1 MAPVLE
7 REGVLAMKEV
17 TGFRLG
23 ERELG
28 LLDEASVSR
37 SELVRFLIVYGLGG
51 HDDLGLVADVME
63 DLAENHPDFSEDQRR
78 QLFSSV
84 SLLRAHAERDR
95 DQVMLTQELSKG

>member
-7 REGVLAMKEV
+7 RGGVLVVKEV

-51 HDDLGLVADVME
+51 QDDLGLVADVLA
-63 DLAENHPDFSEDQRR
+63 DLGENYEAFSEGQKE
-78 QLFSSV
+78 LVFSTV
-84 SLLRAHAERDR
+84 SLLRGHAERDR
-95 DQVMLTQELSKG
+95 DQVVLTQELSKG

>member
-1 MAPVLE
+1 VALVLE
-7 REGVLAMKEV
+7 REGVLAVKEV

-51 HDDLGLVADVME
+51 QDDLGLVADVLA
-63 DLAENHPDFSEDQRR
+63 DLAENHRGFSEGQRR
-78 QLFSSV
+78 ELFSSV
-84 SLLRAHAERDR
+84 SLLRAHAERDQ
-95 DQVMLTQELSKG
+95 DQVMLTGELSKG

>member
-1 MAPVLE
+1 
-7 REGVLAMKEV
+7 MKEV

-37 SELVRFLIVYGLGG
+37 SELVRFLIVSGLGDG
-51 HDDLGLVADVME
+51 PGDLGLVADVLA
-63 DLAENHPDFSEDQRR
+63 DLAENCPDFSEGQRR

-95 DQVMLTQELSKG
+95 DQVVLTGELSKG

>member
-1 MAPVLE
+1 V
-7 REGVLAMKEV
+7 REV

-28 LLDEASVSR
+28 LLDEALVSR

-51 HDDLGLVADVME
+51 QDDLGLVADVLA
-63 DLAENHPDFSEDQRR
+63 DLAENHPDFSDGQRR
-78 QLFSSV
+78 ELFDSV

-95 DQVMLTQELSKG
+95 DQVMLTGELSKG